1 MKKFG
6 LFITAFLL
14 CIALSS
20 CAPVETQKVAVGYN
34 QSLINVCDMGAIP
47 NDGKDDTLAFKITV
61 NAGESIY
68 VPPGVYD
75 ISEPLYVRGNMVL
88 GAGTDKTVIVANIKK
103 VRDPI
108 IWAGDRT
115 QIRDITIKFADNCI
129 TGTEIAGER
138 CGIITTAKGDRNLC
152 RGGAISNVKIQNVG
166 TGVYSPEGG
175 IFTTNGS
182 KGDGTA
188 FSATF
193 ESISV
198 IDFSYRGIDM
208 QSDHRTGNVYR
219 NLYLSSGKYKA
230 NIAFDLGQAESESS
244 IAEVTVAD
252 SKLKV
257 AVHFNNIHGANLT
270 NVNIINT
277 ELTEENTAFV
287 YADETMVAINNL
299 VFNNSAP
306 KGDKQAFI
314 RVGEGAY
321 RSSLNFDKGGYLKV
335 NNMSIFNEKVTA
347 SPNSNQ
353 YMLSRDN
360 AYIHGYDVVID
371 NFKVDAPAE
380 LKAQYEGFRFD
391 NRDLDVT
398 VNGKNLTEE
407 AQ

>member
-1 MKKFG
+1 MKRFG
-6 LFITAFLL
+6 LFIMVFSL
-14 CIALSS
+14 CIALTS
-20 CAPVETQKVAVGYN
+20 CTPAETSKVSVGYN

-61 NAGESIY
+61 NAGDSIY
-68 VPPGVYD
+68 VPPGVYE
-75 ISEPLYVRGNMVL
+75 ISESLYVRANVL
-88 GAGTDKTVIVANIKK
+88 IGAGTDKTVIVANIKK

-138 CGIITTAKGDRNLC
+138 CGIVTTAKGDRNLC
-152 RGGAISNVKIQNVG
+152 RGGAITNVKIQNVG
-166 TGVYSPEGG
+166 TGVYSTEGG
-175 IFTTNGS
+175 IFTES
-182 KGDGTA
+182 KGNGTA

-193 ESISV
+193 DSIFV

-230 NIAFDLGQAESESS
+230 NMAFALGQAESESS
-244 IAEVTVAD
+244 VAELTVAD

-257 AVHFNNIHGANLT
+257 AVNFNTIHGANVT
-270 NVNIINT
+270 NINIINT
-277 ELTEENTAFV
+277 ELTEDNTAFV
-287 YADETMVAINNL
+287 YADESMVAINSL
-299 VFNNSAP
+299 VFNNSVP

-321 RSSLNFDKGGYLKV
+321 RGSLDFNKGGYLKV
-335 NNMSIFNEKVTA
+335 NNMSIFNEKVTD

-353 YMLSRDN
+353 FMLSRDN
-360 AYIHGYDVVID
+360 AYIHGYDVIIE
-371 NFKVDAPAE
+371 NFKVKAPAE
-380 LKAQYEGFRFD
+380 LKTQYEKFKFD
-391 NRDLDVT
+391 NRGLNLT